1 MDNTEAWDYN
11 KIVSDKELFYKT
23 IYTPLSDALKILEER
38 QKDES
43 LRKKIEELLER
54 DIPECFNTK
63 EKNGY
68 QFRQIATPNYEG
80 QWFIKITKA
89 FDLGTNFCEFKE
101 DKFTTNNNFKLS
113 LGQIK
118 IHSGFDCSGNP
129 IIEKNNIIDIKEND
143 GKKLKDIVT
152 NWGESLSD
160 FHRKSFEVYNILEG
174 IKFHDLSSWHKN
186 HNDNSI
192 DNYVSI
198 FLLFITHGI
207 LFENFLID
215 GSEKL
220 LTERVILPALERV
233 TALTGLKPLIVPVPP
248 MDKEFDDFIVYH
260 LPLIKKIIK

>member
-1 MDNTEAWDYN
+1 MDKNEIWDYN
-11 KIVSDKELFYKT
+11 KIISDKEIFYKT

-38 QKDES
+38 QKDENI
-43 LRKKIEELLER
+43 RKKVEAFLDG
-54 DIPECFNTK
+54 DIPKCFTTK

-89 FDLGTNFCEFKE
+89 FDLGTNFCEFKK

-118 IHSGFDCSGNP
+118 IHSGFDKEGKA
-129 IIEKNNIIDIKEND
+129 IIEKKNIIDIKEND
-143 GKKLKDIVT
+143 GKKLQDVCT
-152 NWGESLSD
+152 NWGEPLLD
-160 FHRKSFEVYNILEG
+160 FHRKSFNLYGLSEG
-174 IKFHDLSSWHKN
+174 IKFHDLSEWHED
-186 HNDNSI
+186 HNSNSI

-215 GSEKL
+215 GKEKL
-220 LTERVILPALERV
+220 LTERVILPALEKV
-233 TALTGLKPLIVPVPP
+233 IKITGLKPLIVPVPP
-248 MDKEFDDFIVYH
+248 MDKEFDEFIVYH
-260 LPLIKKIIK
+260 LPLIKKVIK